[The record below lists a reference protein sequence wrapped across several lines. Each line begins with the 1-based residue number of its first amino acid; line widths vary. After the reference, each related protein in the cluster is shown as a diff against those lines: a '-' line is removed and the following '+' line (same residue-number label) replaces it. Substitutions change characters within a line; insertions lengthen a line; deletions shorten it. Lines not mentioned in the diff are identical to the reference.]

1 MIKRTPIL
9 KVSGKDAQSF
19 LQGQLSNDINKIVD
33 EQWQLNAYC
42 QHQGRIIALMWV
54 QKQNDDFYLDFA
66 PDLKTVVQNRLQMFA
81 LNAEVVFSEVDN
93 QKKSIEE
100 DQQSY

>member
-42 QHQGRIIALMWV
+42 QHQGQHPLVKLTPTSSISKFKSCGINFSLVANV
-54 QKQNDDFYLDFA
+54 TCASSIDFF
-66 PDLKTVVQNRLQMFA
+66 
-81 LNAEVVFSEVDN
+81 
-93 QKKSIEE
+93 
-100 DQQSY
+100 